1 MTLPYMVAPTFR
13 ASVLKRKKSRHSGYS
28 ECLIFLSEIFN
39 YSNGENTFII
49 SANNFSKNGSCA

>member
-28 ECLIFLSEIFN
+28 ECLFLSEIFN
-39 YSNGENTFII
+39 YSSGENTFII
-49 SANNFSKNGSCA
+49 SANNFSKNGSSA